1 MVGTV
6 VLCKRVEDDICQYL
20 PALLAPGES
29 RFKHQ
34 LGYTLRN
41 LNFCRKRGARHV
53 NQDRDASS
61 LGFIYRKRKEEEG

>member
-1 MVGTV
+1 MAGTV

-20 PALLAPGES
+20 PALLAPGKS
-29 RFKHQ
+29 RFKNQHQ

-53 NQDRDASS
+53 NQDASS
-61 LGFIYRKRKEEEG
+61 LGFIYRKRKEEG